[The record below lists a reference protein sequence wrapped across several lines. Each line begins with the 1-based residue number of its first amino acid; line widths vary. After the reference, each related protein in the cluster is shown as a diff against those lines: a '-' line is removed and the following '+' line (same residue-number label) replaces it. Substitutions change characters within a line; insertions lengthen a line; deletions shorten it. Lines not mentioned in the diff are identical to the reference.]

1 MRTTSTGK
9 ASAKRPAIKTTAT
22 KSKYSGKK
30 DRFTFEQR
38 RRINEYKESLKTL
51 NVKPLSAKKHRN
63 EPSRYAAQPASD
75 SDLRVPESA
84 TKNVQFVT
92 DARRASKDPPI
103 TPSAR
108 LSSGSNEMNKRL
120 SAARSE
126 NKERRDPPTEDPPT
140 EGKAEVVEHKS
151 PTNVTTDAEETAGAT
166 FSEALYSQ
174 WSLLR
179 RGLQAL
185 GLVSANDADT
195 EIPGDVVN
203 EKFYDA
209 LEEHSQV
216 QKKYLVEDV
225 SDEDEEICELRRASL
240 NNTPNRG
247 DPWMHPVAIPRFTKP
262 DP

>member
-1 MRTTSTGK
+1 MSICASLFCEARGFQTASAPPGSFFIPMRTATGK

-30 DRFTFEQR
+30 DRFTSEQR

-63 EPSRYAAQPASD
+63 EPTLTPSKRDLIPTGRYEAQPASD
-75 SDLRVPESA
+75 SDLRVLESA

-126 NKERRDPPTEDPPT
+126 NKERHDPPTEDPPT

-185 GLVSANDADT
+185 GLVSANDAGA

-209 LEEHSQV
+209 LESI
-216 QKKYLVEDV
+216 
-225 SDEDEEICELRRASL
+225 S
-240 NNTPNRG
+240 
-247 DPWMHPVAIPRFTKP
+247 
-262 DP
+262 